1 MKVSF
6 LDFVAPYAE
15 LKPEL
20 DEAYF
25 RFMQSAWYVLGREV
39 EAFEQEFA
47 DYCGVKHCIGV
58 GNGLEALHLILRAMD
73 IGEGDEVIVPSNTYI
88 ATWLAVSYAGATPV
102 AVEPDSN
109 TFNIDP
115 QRIAA
120 ALTRRTKAI
129 MPVHLYGQAADMD
142 PIRSVADRY
151 GLKVIEDNAQAQGAR
166 YKGQRT
172 GSLGDAAG
180 NSFYP
185 GKNLGALGDAG
196 AVTTNDGPLADKVRA
211 LRNYGSRRK
220 YYNEVKGFN
229 SRLDELQAAFL
240 RVKLRKLDEW
250 NGRRRSVALR
260 YLNGLRGID
269 GLVLPCPADWAEPV
283 WHLFVVRSANRNDLQ
298 ERLTSNGIG
307 TLIHYP
313 VPPHFSGAY
322 VGEMTA
328 QSLPIA
334 EALASSVLSLPM
346 GPHISSEQVEA
357 VITAA
362 KEAMIQ
368 IGDLPHPHVAEPMSA
383 VV

>member
-1 MKVSF
+1 MAGGF
-6 LDFVAPYAE
+6 L
-15 LKPEL
+15 
-20 DEAYF
+20 
-25 RFMQSAWYVLGREV
+25 RW
-39 EAFEQEFA
+39 
-47 DYCGVKHCIGV
+47 
-58 GNGLEALHLILRAMD
+58 
-73 IGEGDEVIVPSNTYI
+73 GD
-88 ATWLAVSYAGATPV
+88 AV

-220 YYNEVKGFN
+220 YYNEVKGFD

-260 YLNGLRGID
+260 YLNPAFEGLMD
-269 GLVLPCPADWAEPV
+269 SVCLVLPDWAEPV

-346 GPHISSEQVEA
+346 GPHIVKRAGGSR
-357 VITAA
+357 
-362 KEAMIQ
+362 
-368 IGDLPHPHVAEPMSA
+368 G
-383 VV
+383 